1 MEILYPAYLI
11 SLIILVVLS
20 AMFSAAEMAIFSTSK
35 TKVKALVHKNIP
47 NSKTL
52 EAIKQHPKDVLTAI
66 LVGNNIVN
74 ISASALATVFFIN
87 VFGAMGALI
96 STITMTA
103 VILTFGEIMPK
114 SYATHNAEKLALK
127 LTPFLSFIMKLLKPI
142 IKLFQHFTRF
152 SSKTSDIGTEE
163 ELRALVSMGVEEG
176 KMEKRE
182 KELIENVL
190 QFNDI
195 TVRDVMTPRTEMLT
209 LDGEMTVEKAVR
221 VMLSREYSR
230 YPVYSR
236 EKENIIGIIHIK
248 DALVEYTS
256 GKRNAKLKSLVNT
269 PLFVP
274 VHRVLN
280 DLFKDFQDKR
290 VHMAIVVNDFGEVIG
305 LVTLEDLI
313 EELVGEIIDEKD
325 VKQTM
330 IKRIDKNT
338 VIVHGMTELKDLQRF
353 IHLTLTGKKTDTINA
368 IILKKIRRIPKPGE
382 KITIENNEIEI
393 VEATPKQITKIKLKR
408 TYEL

>member
-1 MEILYPAYLI
+1 
-11 SLIILVVLS
+11 
-20 AMFSAAEMAIFSTSK
+20 
-35 TKVKALVHKNIP
+35 
-47 NSKTL
+47 
-52 EAIKQHPKDVLTAI
+52 
-66 LVGNNIVN
+66 
-74 ISASALATVFFIN
+74 LATVFFVNI
-87 VFGAMGALI
+87 FGVIG
-96 STITMTA
+96 A
-103 VILTFGEIMPK
+103 VIATVAMTLVILSFGEIMPK
-114 SYATHNAEKLALK
+114 SYATHNSEKVALM
-127 LTPFLSFIMKLLKPI
+127 LTPFVSFTMKLSKPLI
-142 IKLFQHFTRF
+142 RIFLHLTKF
-152 SSKTSDIGTEE
+152 SVKGSNVGAEE
-163 ELRALVSMGVEEG
+163 ELRALVSLGVEEG
-176 KMEKRE
+176 QMERRE

-195 TVRDVMTPRTEMLT
+195 TVRDVMTPRTDMLT
-209 LDGEMTVEKAVR
+209 IDGEMPIEKAVR
-221 VMLSREYSR
+221 IMLSREFSR
-230 YPVYSR
+230 YPVYSKD
-236 EKENIIGIIHIK
+236 KENIIGIVHIK
-248 DALVEYTS
+248 DVLVEHMS
-256 GKRNAKLKSLVNT
+256 GKRSARLRSIVHT

-274 VHRVLN
+274 VHKVIN

-353 IHLTLTGKKTDTINA
+353 IHVNLTGKKTDTINA
-368 IILKKIRRIPKPGE
+368 IILKKIRRIPKEGE
-382 KITIENNEIEI
+382 EFNIENNEIEI